1 MNENLEVTEYFQ
13 TPIYVVELP
22 EWVASL
28 NKEANVFIEKSKKDS
43 KSFIKQR
50 NKVFGK
56 DLKDFGI
63 SYNSSSLINELKFKK
78 FKSYIE
84 NRSIEILDHMGY
96 CLKNHGLKWTELWVQ
111 EFSKTGGGNHEGHV
125 HQNNH
130 ISGFYFLKCSEKT
143 SYPIFYDP
151 RQGKNILQLPIKKE
165 TELNI
170 ATEMVNYKIKPGTL
184 IIFPSYLPHQF
195 VIDHGIDPFRFIHF
209 NMQAISKDVL

>member
-1 MNENLEVTEYFQ
+1 MMLFLHKKKYIYCKTINMIKICGIYKITNIVNNK
-13 TPIYVVELP
+13 IYVGS
-22 EWVASL
+22 AI
-28 NKEANVFIEKSKKDS
+28 N
-43 KSFIKQR
+43 
-50 NKVFGK
+50 
-56 DLKDFGI
+56 I
-63 SYNSSSLINELKFKK
+63 SNRFKTHK
-78 FKSYIE
+78 
-84 NRSIEILDHMGY
+84 RL
-96 CLKNHGLKWTELWVQ
+96 LKNNIHFNSHL
-111 EFSKTGGGNHEGHV
+111 
-125 HQNNH
+125 
-130 ISGFYFLKCSEKT
+130 SGFYFLKCSEKT

>member
-1 MNENLEVTEYFQ
+1 MKIKADLYFS
-13 TPIYVVELP
+13 TPIYSLEETSFLKD
-22 EWVASL
+22 L
-28 NKEANVFIEKSKKDS
+28 NKITDKYIEESKKNNEKILKERENFLNKKVGDHGF
-43 KSFIKQR
+43 SF
-50 NKVFGK
+50 
-56 DLKDFGI
+56 
-63 SYNSSSLINELKFKK
+63 NSTSLIKDKKLDKFKNHIGNICV
-78 FKSYIE
+78 S
-84 NRSIEILDHMGY
+84 ILDLQGY
-96 CLKNHGLKWTELWVQ
+96 DMSNHLLFFKELWVQ
-111 EFSKTGGGNHEGHV
+111 EFAKNGGGHHDT
-125 HQNNH
+125 H
-130 ISGFYFLKCSEKT
+130 IHFNSHLSGFYFLKCSEKT